1 MLFVRFS
8 WLECNL
14 TLRLWFMRCIRR
26 QIHQDA
32 VYTFSGFKN
41 LESKETLL
49 ILSIISKL
57 VDDSPTPMTL
67 GKYFNILT
75 IAQITKFILNQG
87 QAAQAGREGPWL
99 LKAVDREKY
108 SSTATRGRVPR
119 STPGLIFAI
128 VAFQT
133 DKANF
138 KIKQ

>member
-1 MLFVRFS
+1 M
-8 WLECNL
+8 
-14 TLRLWFMRCIRR
+14 
-26 QIHQDA
+26 
-32 VYTFSGFKN
+32 YTFSGFKN

-128 VAFQT
+128 VAPQT